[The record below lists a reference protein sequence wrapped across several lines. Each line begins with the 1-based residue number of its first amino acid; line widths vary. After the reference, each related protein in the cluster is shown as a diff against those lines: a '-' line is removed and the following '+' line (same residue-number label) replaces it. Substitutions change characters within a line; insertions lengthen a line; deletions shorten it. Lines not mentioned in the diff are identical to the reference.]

1 MIAGADISPS
11 PEESFSAVN
20 CHQLDHLFLEIFD
33 VGLLLGMVCIV
44 YCWVAWALFRGR
56 HESSL
61 CVVAPSDPQSDL
73 VEALSL
79 FKMLCRQMQ
88 NVQSI
93 FEEFNLRINVLRTN
107 PHIKNFF
114 DRLIEI
120 EKTVKAVLEIMVD
133 WIIFQRNWLYL
144 NGIFAKSEISKQLAA
159 EVRQFHNLDTNFKL
173 IIKSIYS

>member
-1 MIAGADISPS
+1 MSLAL
-11 PEESFSAVN
+11 ET
-20 CHQLDHLFLEIFD
+20 LDREMKHVEFEFEL
-33 VGLLLGMVCIV
+33 
-44 YCWVAWALFRGR
+44 
-56 HESSL
+56 
-61 CVVAPSDPQSDL
+61 APDG
-73 VEALSL
+73 ETR
-79 FKMLCRQMQ
+79 LCRQMQ